1 MDHFM
6 IYSNIEEYPINVKVL
21 DDLLGMDQK
30 SEKVFER
37 IIRLESEVEVLSR
50 GIDLVEMSAAEETIL
65 DCRMDG
71 MSITE
76 IADHIGI
83 ARKTVRERL
92 DNISRRISQA
102 LNEGIKE

>member
-1 MDHFM
+1 MDHFV
-6 IYSNIEEYPINVKVL
+6 IYANIEDYSRNVKVL

-37 IIRLESEVEVLSR
+37 IIRIESTLEFLSR
-50 GIDLVEMSAAEETIL
+50 GIELVELSAAEETVL

-76 IADHIGI
+76 ISDHVGI
-83 ARKTVRERL
+83 ARKTVREWL